1 VARSA
6 AGPGWPTIFSSL
18 RAHPELVALGLVL
31 LVAALV
37 RAAFGFR
44 IPAFV
49 TKDSIEYVEPAL
61 SLVFGGPFELA
72 QRRTPVYPLFMAAA
86 FRVFGQDLL
95 GVTFAQHLLGVLTAG
110 LAYAIGRLTFGRA
123 AGLLGGLLTGLS
135 SPLLIYEHYLIAES
149 VFVFGVITAIALF
162 VAGLRHERWGLI
174 ALGGLVLGL
183 AALTRPVGQV
193 IMAVLPLAF
202 LLHYRAWRPMLK
214 AFALALACFAL
225 VVVPWA
231 VRNQVVYGTAGAA
244 SIGRFLISRSV
255 KHERNFVFYQADV
268 GAYPGESAQRAR
280 ARAIAQ
286 EVTDKRP
293 EPGQIFQRVRDEL
306 RLTES
311 QTDAM
316 LKDIALEAI
325 LRDPMLWVDGTIG
338 MFFAL
343 IEGAPKEELVHWHWE
358 VHDQPRVS
366 NQWGRLNYLLA
377 PLSESQTREMGRAES
392 LAMIF
397 RPSQHTGVLVV
408 LFLVGS
414 AFAVV
419 RRPLSPVILPALV
432 VVVLIAGSAALVGDV
447 PRYRYPIDPLIYVIA
462 AGGLTSLVGM
472 LAAGVRRLSRKQL
485 SFGGGVASQ
494 PAK

>member
-1 VARSA
+1 
-6 AGPGWPTIFSSL
+6 
-18 RAHPELVALGLVL
+18 
-31 LVAALV
+31 
-37 RAAFGFR
+37 
-44 IPAFV
+44 
-49 TKDSIEYVEPAL
+49 
-61 SLVFGGPFELA
+61 
-72 QRRTPVYPLFMAAA
+72 
-86 FRVFGQDLL
+86 
-95 GVTFAQHLLGVLTAG
+95 
-110 LAYAIGRLTFGRA
+110 
-123 AGLLGGLLTGLS
+123 
-135 SPLLIYEHYLIAES
+135 
-149 VFVFGVITAIALF
+149 
-162 VAGLRHERWGLI
+162 
-174 ALGGLVLGL
+174 
-183 AALTRPVGQV
+183 
-193 IMAVLPLAF
+193 
-202 LLHYRAWRPMLK
+202 
-214 AFALALACFAL
+214 
-225 VVVPWA
+225 
-231 VRNQVVYGTAGAA
+231 
-244 SIGRFLISRSV
+244 
-255 KHERNFVFYQADV
+255 
-268 GAYPGESAQRAR
+268 
-280 ARAIAQ
+280 
-286 EVTDKRP
+286 
-293 EPGQIFQRVRDEL
+293 
-306 RLTES
+306 
-311 QTDAM
+311 
-316 LKDIALEAI
+316 
-325 LRDPMLWVDGTIG
+325 MLWVDGTIG

-366 NQWGRLNYLLA
+366 NQWGRMNYLLA

>member
-1 VARSA
+1 
-6 AGPGWPTIFSSL
+6 
-18 RAHPELVALGLVL
+18 
-31 LVAALV
+31 
-37 RAAFGFR
+37 
-44 IPAFV
+44 
-49 TKDSIEYVEPAL
+49 
-61 SLVFGGPFELA
+61 
-72 QRRTPVYPLFMAAA
+72 
-86 FRVFGQDLL
+86 
-95 GVTFAQHLLGVLTAG
+95 
-110 LAYAIGRLTFGRA
+110 
-123 AGLLGGLLTGLS
+123 
-135 SPLLIYEHYLIAES
+135 
-149 VFVFGVITAIALF
+149 
-162 VAGLRHERWGLI
+162 
-174 ALGGLVLGL
+174 VLGL